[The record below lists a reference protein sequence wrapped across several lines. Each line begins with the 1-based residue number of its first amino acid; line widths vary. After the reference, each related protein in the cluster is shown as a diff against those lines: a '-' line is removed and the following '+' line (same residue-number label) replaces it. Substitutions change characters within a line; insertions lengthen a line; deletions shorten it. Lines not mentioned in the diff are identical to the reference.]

1 MNLRYESAGP
11 QRGIPTFSMHMKN
24 IQKHPGYARAP
35 EPVSG
40 LSLYLPLAILLIS
53 NLIPLAGVIFW
64 GWDTFVLLML
74 YWLETLIIAFWT
86 LMRILIGADLS
97 RSFIGEIIGRAFMF
111 VFFLIHSGG
120 FMLGHFI
127 FLWAFYGKEWGHKI
141 PVTNSLSSLPVEA
154 FWQQMIVANGL
165 FIPLAI
171 SFLGRGIAFVI
182 EMAKLPLW
190 KRLVSE
196 DAGPGRQA
204 GALVGGLYTRIIT
217 MHIVI
222 LGGAALAQKY
232 GALAPLVLLILAKTV
247 IDLWLFIKIDL
258 KGRGTTAIDTANVK

>member
-1 MNLRYESAGP
+1 
-11 QRGIPTFSMHMKN
+11 MKTNN
-24 IQKHPGYARAP
+24 IQNRPGYARAQQ
-35 EPVSG
+35 SAFG
-40 LSLYLPLAILLIS
+40 LPLYLPLSILLLS
-53 NLIPLAGVIFW
+53 NLIPLAGVLFW

-97 RSFIGEIIGRAFMF
+97 RSFIGEVLSRAFMF
-111 VFFLIHSGG
+111 LFFVIHSGG

-127 FLWAFYGKEWGHKI
+127 FLWAFYGKEWSSKV
-141 PVTNSLSSLPVEA
+141 PVTNSISSLPVEA

-165 FIPLAI
+165 LIPLAI

-196 DAGPGRQA
+196 DHGPGRQA
-204 GALVGGLYTRIIT
+204 GALVGGLYTRIII
-217 MHIVI
+217 MHLVI

-232 GALAPLVLLILAKTV
+232 GALAPLVLLILVKTIV
-247 IDLWLFIKIDL
+247 DLWLFVRIDL
-258 KGRGTTAIDTANVK
+258 KGRGTTALDSANVR